1 MKNKKFYAVL
11 IAIALCLVFKISANV
26 SGDSLKDFFN
36 VLAVSIP
43 GSIITF
49 TALAN
54 KEQNKESKFVKKTRT
69 RRKYMTKF
77 ETMDKIKTI
86 ISILIISYA
95 ILCILADVSI
105 INFDIEL
112 YIPSTYV
119 IIYSAT
125 FLSFTGRRNKKGKQ
139 TSNDDYQ
146 RKNKIMQFL
155 QGLVE
160 GILVTAVLIHLVAWL
175 VLGKTVDVF
184 SSNFYPTL
192 FITLYF
198 LMKVYKTKKED

>member
-1 MKNKKFYAVL
+1 
-11 IAIALCLVFKISANV
+11 
-26 SGDSLKDFFN
+26 
-36 VLAVSIP
+36 
-43 GSIITF
+43 
-49 TALAN
+49 
-54 KEQNKESKFVKKTRT
+54 
-69 RRKYMTKF
+69 MTKF
-77 ETMDKIKTI
+77 KTMDKIKTI

-112 YIPSTYV
+112 YIPPTYA

-184 SSNFYPTL
+184 SSSFYPTL
-192 FITLYF
+192 FIALYF
-198 LMKVYKTKKED
+198 LMKVSKTKKED

>member
-1 MKNKKFYAVL
+1 
-11 IAIALCLVFKISANV
+11 
-26 SGDSLKDFFN
+26 
-36 VLAVSIP
+36 
-43 GSIITF
+43 
-49 TALAN
+49 
-54 KEQNKESKFVKKTRT
+54 
-69 RRKYMTKF
+69 MTKF
-77 ETMDKIKTI
+77 KTMDKIKTI

-125 FLSFTGRRNKKGKQ
+125 FLSFTGRRNENGKQ

-184 SSNFYPTL
+184 SSNFYPML

-198 LMKVYKTKKED
+198 LMKVSKTKKED

>member
-1 MKNKKFYAVL
+1 MREKK
-11 IAIALCLVFKISANV
+11 
-26 SGDSLKDFFN
+26 
-36 VLAVSIP
+36 
-43 GSIITF
+43 
-49 TALAN
+49 
-54 KEQNKESKFVKKTRT
+54 
-69 RRKYMTKF
+69 
-77 ETMDKIKTI
+77 DKIKTI

-125 FLSFTGRRNKKGKQ
+125 FLSFTGRRNENGKQ

-184 SSNFYPTL
+184 SSNFYPML

-198 LMKVYKTKKED
+198 LMKVSKTKKED

>member
-1 MKNKKFYAVL
+1 
-11 IAIALCLVFKISANV
+11 
-26 SGDSLKDFFN
+26 
-36 VLAVSIP
+36 
-43 GSIITF
+43 
-49 TALAN
+49 
-54 KEQNKESKFVKKTRT
+54 
-69 RRKYMTKF
+69 MTKF
-77 ETMDKIKTI
+77 ETKDKIKTI

-125 FLSFTGRRNKKGKQ
+125 FLSFTGRRNENGKQ

-184 SSNFYPTL
+184 SSNFYPML
-192 FITLYF
+192 FIALYF
-198 LMKVYKTKKED
+198 LMKVNKTKYETC

>member
-1 MKNKKFYAVL
+1 
-11 IAIALCLVFKISANV
+11 
-26 SGDSLKDFFN
+26 
-36 VLAVSIP
+36 
-43 GSIITF
+43 
-49 TALAN
+49 
-54 KEQNKESKFVKKTRT
+54 
-69 RRKYMTKF
+69 MTKF
-77 ETMDKIKTI
+77 KTMDKIKTI

-112 YIPSTYV
+112 YIPSTYA

-125 FLSFTGRRNKKGKQ
+125 FLSFTKRRNENGKQ

-184 SSNFYPTL
+184 SSNFYPML
-192 FITLYF
+192 FIALYF
-198 LMKVYKTKKED
+198 LMKVNKTKKDE

>member
-1 MKNKKFYAVL
+1 MREKK
-11 IAIALCLVFKISANV
+11 
-26 SGDSLKDFFN
+26 
-36 VLAVSIP
+36 
-43 GSIITF
+43 
-49 TALAN
+49 
-54 KEQNKESKFVKKTRT
+54 
-69 RRKYMTKF
+69 
-77 ETMDKIKTI
+77 DKIKTI

-184 SSNFYPTL
+184 SSNFYPML
-192 FITLYF
+192 FIALYF
-198 LMKVYKTKKED
+198 LMKVNKTKKED

>member
-1 MKNKKFYAVL
+1 
-11 IAIALCLVFKISANV
+11 
-26 SGDSLKDFFN
+26 
-36 VLAVSIP
+36 
-43 GSIITF
+43 
-49 TALAN
+49 
-54 KEQNKESKFVKKTRT
+54 
-69 RRKYMTKF
+69 MTKF

-125 FLSFTGRRNKKGKQ
+125 FLSFTGRRNENGKQ

-184 SSNFYPTL
+184 SSNFYPML

-198 LMKVYKTKKED
+198 LMKVSKTKKED

>member
-1 MKNKKFYAVL
+1 MREKK
-11 IAIALCLVFKISANV
+11 
-26 SGDSLKDFFN
+26 
-36 VLAVSIP
+36 
-43 GSIITF
+43 
-49 TALAN
+49 
-54 KEQNKESKFVKKTRT
+54 
-69 RRKYMTKF
+69 
-77 ETMDKIKTI
+77 DKIKTI

>member
-1 MKNKKFYAVL
+1 
-11 IAIALCLVFKISANV
+11 
-26 SGDSLKDFFN
+26 
-36 VLAVSIP
+36 
-43 GSIITF
+43 
-49 TALAN
+49 
-54 KEQNKESKFVKKTRT
+54 
-69 RRKYMTKF
+69 MTKF
-77 ETMDKIKTI
+77 ETKDKIKTI

-125 FLSFTGRRNKKGKQ
+125 FLSFTGRRNKNVKQ

-184 SSNFYPTL
+184 SSNFYPML
-192 FITLYF
+192 FIALYF
-198 LMKVYKTKKED
+198 LMKVNKTKKED

>member
-1 MKNKKFYAVL
+1 
-11 IAIALCLVFKISANV
+11 
-26 SGDSLKDFFN
+26 
-36 VLAVSIP
+36 
-43 GSIITF
+43 
-49 TALAN
+49 
-54 KEQNKESKFVKKTRT
+54 
-69 RRKYMTKF
+69 MTKF

-184 SSNFYPTL
+184 SSSFYPTL
-192 FITLYF
+192 FIALYF
-198 LMKVYKTKKED
+198 LMKVNKTKKED

>member
-1 MKNKKFYAVL
+1 
-11 IAIALCLVFKISANV
+11 
-26 SGDSLKDFFN
+26 
-36 VLAVSIP
+36 
-43 GSIITF
+43 
-49 TALAN
+49 
-54 KEQNKESKFVKKTRT
+54 
-69 RRKYMTKF
+69 MTKF

-125 FLSFTGRRNKKGKQ
+125 FLSFTKRRNENGKQ

-146 RKNKIMQFL
+146 RKNKIIQFL

-184 SSNFYPTL
+184 SSSFYPTL
-192 FITLYF
+192 FIALYF
-198 LMKVYKTKKED
+198 LMKVSKTKKDE

>member
-1 MKNKKFYAVL
+1 
-11 IAIALCLVFKISANV
+11 
-26 SGDSLKDFFN
+26 
-36 VLAVSIP
+36 
-43 GSIITF
+43 
-49 TALAN
+49 
-54 KEQNKESKFVKKTRT
+54 
-69 RRKYMTKF
+69 MTKF
-77 ETMDKIKTI
+77 KTMDKIKTI

-112 YIPSTYV
+112 YIPPTYA

-184 SSNFYPTL
+184 SSSFYPTL
-192 FITLYF
+192 FIALYF
-198 LMKVYKTKKED
+198 LMKVSKTKKDE

>member
-1 MKNKKFYAVL
+1 
-11 IAIALCLVFKISANV
+11 
-26 SGDSLKDFFN
+26 
-36 VLAVSIP
+36 
-43 GSIITF
+43 
-49 TALAN
+49 
-54 KEQNKESKFVKKTRT
+54 
-69 RRKYMTKF
+69 MTKF
-77 ETMDKIKTI
+77 ETKDKIKTI

-125 FLSFTGRRNKKGKQ
+125 FLSFTGRRNKNVKQ

-160 GILVTAVLIHLVAWL
+160 GILVTAVLIHLVAWF

-184 SSNFYPTL
+184 SSNFYPML
-192 FITLYF
+192 FIALYF
-198 LMKVYKTKKED
+198 LMKVNKTKKDE

>member
-1 MKNKKFYAVL
+1 
-11 IAIALCLVFKISANV
+11 
-26 SGDSLKDFFN
+26 
-36 VLAVSIP
+36 
-43 GSIITF
+43 
-49 TALAN
+49 
-54 KEQNKESKFVKKTRT
+54 
-69 RRKYMTKF
+69 MTKF

-125 FLSFTGRRNKKGKQ
+125 FLSFTGRRNENGKQ

-184 SSNFYPTL
+184 SSNFYPML
-192 FITLYF
+192 FIALYF
-198 LMKVYKTKKED
+198 LMKVNKTKKED

>member
-1 MKNKKFYAVL
+1 
-11 IAIALCLVFKISANV
+11 
-26 SGDSLKDFFN
+26 
-36 VLAVSIP
+36 
-43 GSIITF
+43 
-49 TALAN
+49 
-54 KEQNKESKFVKKTRT
+54 
-69 RRKYMTKF
+69 MTKF

-112 YIPSTYV
+112 YIPSTYA

-125 FLSFTGRRNKKGKQ
+125 FLSFTKRRNENGKQ

-146 RKNKIMQFL
+146 RKNKIIQFL

-184 SSNFYPTL
+184 SSSFYPTL
-192 FITLYF
+192 FIALYF
-198 LMKVYKTKKED
+198 LMKVSKTKKDE

>member
-11 IAIALCLVFKISANV
+11 IAIALCLVFKISANL

-49 TALAN
+49 TALTN

-69 RRKYMTKF
+69 GETKMR
-77 ETMDKIKTI
+77 EKKDKIKTI

-112 YIPSTYV
+112 YIPSTYA

-125 FLSFTGRRNKKGKQ
+125 FLSFTGRRNKNGKQ

-184 SSNFYPTL
+184 SSNFYPML
-192 FITLYF
+192 FIALYF

>member
-1 MKNKKFYAVL
+1 MREKK
-11 IAIALCLVFKISANV
+11 
-26 SGDSLKDFFN
+26 
-36 VLAVSIP
+36 
-43 GSIITF
+43 
-49 TALAN
+49 
-54 KEQNKESKFVKKTRT
+54 
-69 RRKYMTKF
+69 
-77 ETMDKIKTI
+77 DKIKTI

-125 FLSFTGRRNKKGKQ
+125 FLSFTGRRNENGKQ

-175 VLGKTVDVF
+175 VLGKTVDVV
-184 SSNFYPTL
+184 SSNFYPML
-192 FITLYF
+192 FIALYF
-198 LMKVYKTKKED
+198 LMKVNKTKKED